1 MELPLKEVIEMR
13 KKYLDVIKVSYPMSN
28 RAYVVSVNNKV
39 LEDGGGVANND
50 VDINSGLEPESIVI
64 LETAGLFNQGNK
76 RIK

>member
-1 MELPLKEVIEMR
+1 MR

-39 LEDGGGVANND
+39 LNSEGLPSNND
-50 VDINSGLEPESIVI
+50 VNINSGLEPETVVI
-64 LETAGLFNQGNK
+64 LETAGLFTQANK